1 MLDSSFDVRLIR
13 QLWMFLAVAEEEHF
27 GRAAQRLHMS
37 QPPLTAQIKVL
48 ENALR
53 LQLFER
59 SRQGTKLS
67 PAGAAILPAV
77 RQFAEQAARL
87 ERVVREVAAGQSGVL
102 HIGAITSAMLDTVP
116 GLLQALRQSHPRLT
130 VLVQEIDSVEAVPR
144 LQAGEL
150 DLAFVR
156 LDGEVGGG
164 IATLPLT
171 EDRLAV
177 ALPKDHALAALPRVR
192 LRSLADEQLVM
203 SARQISPVYFDMLT
217 AVCREH
223 GFAPRITHEVR
234 SVTAQIAYVGCGQG
248 VALVPASMRRLAPG
262 NVVVRPLKERVMV
275 VTAALAWNTERHHPL
290 VDVAVAWLRG
300 QRQPNLRPQS

>member
-248 VALVPASMRRLAPG
+248 VALVPASMRRLAPE

-275 VTAALAWNTERHHPL
+275 VTAALAWNTGRHHPL

>member
-177 ALPKDHALAALPRVR
+177 ALPKDHALAALARVR
-192 LRSLADEQLVM
+192 LRLLADEQLVM

-248 VALVPASMRRLAPG
+248 VALVPASMRRLAPE

-275 VTAALAWNTERHHPL
+275 VTAALAWNIERHHPL

>member
-1 MLDSSFDVRLIR
+1 MLETSFDVRLIR
-13 QLWMFLAVAEEEHF
+13 QLWMFLAVAEEQHF

-59 SRQGTKLS
+59 SRQGTTLS

-116 GLLQALRQSHPRLT
+116 ALLQALRQSHPRLT

-156 LDGEVGGG
+156 LDGEIGGG

-192 LRSLADEQLVM
+192 LGSLANEQLVM
-203 SARQISPVYFDMLT
+203 SARQVSPVYFDMLT
-217 AVCREH
+217 AVCRAH

-248 VALVPASMRRLAPG
+248 VALVPASMRRLAPE
-262 NVVVRPLKERVMV
+262 NVVVRPLRERVIV

-290 VDVAVAWLRG
+290 VDVAVDWLRG
-300 QRQPNLRPQS
+300 QRRPNLRPQP

>member
-177 ALPKDHALAALPRVR
+177 ALPKDHALAALARVR

-248 VALVPASMRRLAPG
+248 VALVPASMRRLAPE

-275 VTAALAWNTERHHPL
+275 VTAALAWNTGRHHPL